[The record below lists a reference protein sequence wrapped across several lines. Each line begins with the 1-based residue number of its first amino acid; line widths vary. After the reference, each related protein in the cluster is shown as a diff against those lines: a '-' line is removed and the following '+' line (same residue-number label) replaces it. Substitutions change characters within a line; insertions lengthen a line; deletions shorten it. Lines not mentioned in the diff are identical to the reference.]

1 MDKRSTTSVMLSQD
15 RMVKKEADILQLTV
29 ADNFADKLRALA
41 DYGWWHSA
49 ARYIWDYDDNLVWM

>member
-1 MDKRSTTSVMLSQD
+1 
-15 RMVKKEADILQLTV
+15 MVIKEADILQLTV

>member
-29 ADNFADKLRALA
+29 VDNFADKLRALA
-41 DYGWWHSA
+41 DYGW
-49 ARYIWDYDDNLVWM
+49 